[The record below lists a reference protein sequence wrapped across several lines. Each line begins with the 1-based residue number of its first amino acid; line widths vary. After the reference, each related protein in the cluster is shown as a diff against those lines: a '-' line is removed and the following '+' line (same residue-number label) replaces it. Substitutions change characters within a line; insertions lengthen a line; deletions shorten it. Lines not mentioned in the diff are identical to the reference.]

1 MDSIRQ
7 QKISKLVQ
15 KEMSEILLFEGK
27 HLCSKALVSVTNAK
41 ISPDLTIAKIYLSIF
56 GVENKNEILKLFK
69 TSENEIRY
77 LMGKRLKNQIV
88 LCYGYKAWP

>member
-1 MDSIRQ
+1 
-7 QKISKLVQ
+7 
-15 KEMSEILLFEGK
+15 MSEILLFEGK

-77 LMGKRLKNQIV
+77 LMGKRLKNQIRHIPEFNFYIDDS
-88 LCYGYKAWP
+88 LDYIEKINKALNS